1 MEESCLLIVTDKHVQ
16 ITMWLKGIFISR
28 GVNKMPLK
36 KQLFGY
42 NKEQV
47 DDLMDQ
53 KDREIK
59 SLNEQINKLKED
71 YEHLE
76 KQKSLLQHRV
86 NIQEQ
91 TNEEIARLA
100 LKEASELIDKAK
112 KNANMILSESLEY
125 VRSLSGEMSDFKAQ
139 AVKFRASV
147 EKMSK
152 DILES
157 IDQSEVYN
165 LINEDKYDEG
175 DSL

>member
-1 MEESCLLIVTDKHVQ
+1 MMS
-16 ITMWLKGIFISR
+16 
-28 GVNKMPLK
+28 LK
-36 KQLFGY
+36 KQVFGY
-42 NKEQV
+42 NKSQV
-47 DDLMDQ
+47 DELINE
-53 KDREIK
+53 KDNEIK
-59 SLNEQINKLKED
+59 QLNDQIKKLQED
-71 YEHLE
+71 Y
-76 KQKSLLQHRV
+76 QKSLLQHRV

>member
-1 MEESCLLIVTDKHVQ
+1 MRI
-16 ITMWLKGIFISR
+16 
-28 GVNKMPLK
+28 NK
-36 KQLFGY
+36 QFRGY
-42 NKEQV
+42 NIKIV
-47 DDLMDQ
+47 DNLLDDKDNEIAALNNKLQKLQEDFDHLQKQ
-53 KDREIK
+53 KD
-59 SLNEQINKLKED
+59 
-71 YEHLE
+71 
-76 KQKSLLQHRV
+76 LLQHRV

-125 VRSLSGEMSDFKAQ
+125 VRSLSDEMSDFKAQ

-157 IDQSEVYN
+157 IDNSEVYN
-165 LINEDKYDEG
+165 LMSEDSKEDKYDEG

>member
-1 MEESCLLIVTDKHVQ
+1 MFVDCNKQTRSDNYVVEGYFYKQ
-16 ITMWLKGIFISR
+16 
-28 GVNKMPLK
+28 GVNMMLLK
-36 KQLFGY
+36 KQVFGY
-42 NKEQV
+42 NKSQV
-47 DDLMDQ
+47 DELINE
-53 KDREIK
+53 KDNEIK
-59 SLNEQINKLKED
+59 QLNDQIKKITRRLSNNQNIK
-71 YEHLE
+71 
-76 KQKSLLQHRV
+76 KSLLQHRV

>member
-1 MEESCLLIVTDKHVQ
+1 MML
-16 ITMWLKGIFISR
+16 
-28 GVNKMPLK
+28 LK
-36 KQLFGY
+36 KQVFGY
-42 NKEQV
+42 NKSQV
-47 DDLMDQ
+47 DELINE
-53 KDREIK
+53 KDNEIK
-59 SLNEQINKLKED
+59 QLNDQIKKLQED
-71 YEHLE
+71 YQQLEH
-76 KQKSLLQHRV
+76 QKSLLQHRV

-100 LKEASELIDKAK
+100 LKEASKLIDKAK

>member
-1 MEESCLLIVTDKHVQ
+1 MML
-16 ITMWLKGIFISR
+16 
-28 GVNKMPLK
+28 LK
-36 KQLFGY
+36 KQVFGY
-42 NKEQV
+42 NKSQV
-47 DDLMDQ
+47 DELINE
-53 KDREIK
+53 KDNEIK
-59 SLNEQINKLKED
+59 QLNDQED
-71 YEHLE
+71 YQQLEH
-76 KQKSLLQHRV
+76 QKSLLQHRV

>member
-1 MEESCLLIVTDKHVQ
+1 METQAAAAMEETQESVTP
-16 ITMWLKGIFISR
+16 S
-28 GVNKMPLK
+28 
-36 KQLFGY
+36 
-42 NKEQV
+42 EQAAA
-47 DDLMDQ
+47 D
-53 KDREIK
+53 ETG
-59 SLNEQINKLKED
+59 
-71 YEHLE
+71 
-76 KQKSLLQHRV
+76 
-86 NIQEQ
+86 EQ

-139 AVKFRASV
+139 AVRFRASV

-157 IDQSEVYN
+157 IDKSEVYN
-165 LINEDKYDEG
+165 LMNEESKNEKYDEG

>member
-1 MEESCLLIVTDKHVQ
+1 M
-16 ITMWLKGIFISR
+16 
-28 GVNKMPLK
+28 
-36 KQLFGY
+36 
-42 NKEQV
+42 
-47 DDLMDQ
+47 
-53 KDREIK
+53 
-59 SLNEQINKLKED
+59 
-71 YEHLE
+71 
-76 KQKSLLQHRV
+76 QHRV

-175 DSL
+175 DSLYLEF

>member
-1 MEESCLLIVTDKHVQ
+1 M
-16 ITMWLKGIFISR
+16 
-28 GVNKMPLK
+28 MPFK

-42 NKEQV
+42 NK
-47 DDLMDQ
+47 DDVNEELN
-53 KDREIK
+53 KKIHEID
-59 SLNEQINKLKED
+59 SLKNQIKKLEEEYK
-71 YEHLE
+71 HLE
-76 KQKSLLQHRV
+76 QQKSLLQHRV

-112 KNANMILSESLEY
+112 KNANMILSESLDY
-125 VRSLSGEMSDFKAQ
+125 VRSLSDEMSDFKAQ

>member
-1 MEESCLLIVTDKHVQ
+1 MML
-16 ITMWLKGIFISR
+16 
-28 GVNKMPLK
+28 LK
-36 KQLFGY
+36 KQVFGY
-42 NKEQV
+42 NKSQV
-47 DDLMDQ
+47 DELINE
-53 KDREIK
+53 KD
-59 SLNEQINKLKED
+59 N
-71 YEHLE
+71 
-76 KQKSLLQHRV
+76 
-86 NIQEQ
+86 
-91 TNEEIARLA
+91 A